1 MQRILESIATMLPAW
16 LLPLAALALAPDA
29 RPAANLYPLSNVTV
43 YDGDTIKSDVDLG
56 FDLMLSQQSIRCLG
70 YDAPELTRTR
80 RTVTVTEDEIQRGR
94 AARAALVALL
104 ADGETYIA
112 PPEGDD
118 TDAYGRRL
126 GYLFVRRGGE
136 WLDVAE
142 TMRAEGH
149 ER

>member
-1 MQRILESIATMLPAW
+1 MNRILDALAV
-16 LLPLAALALAPDA
+16 LAPLAALALAPDA
-29 RPAANLYPLSNVTV
+29 RPAANLYPLSNLTV
-43 YDGDTIKSDVDLG
+43 YDGDTVKADVDIG
-56 FDLMLSQQSIRCLG
+56 FDLMLSQQAIRSLG

-80 RTVTVTEDEIQRGR
+80 RTVVVTEAEIARGR

-104 ADGETYIA
+104 ADGEPYIA

-126 GYLFVRRGGE
+126 GYLFVRRGSE

-142 TMRAEGH
+142 AMRAEGH

>member
-1 MQRILESIATMLPAW
+1 MNRILDALAV
-16 LLPLAALALAPDA
+16 LAPLAVLALAPA
-29 RPAANLYPLSNVTV
+29 SRPAANLYPLSNVSV
-43 YDGDTIKSDVDLG
+43 YDGDSVKADVDIG
-56 FDLMLSQQSIRCLG
+56 FDLMLSQQSIRAMG
-70 YDAPELTRTR
+70 YDSPELTRTR
-80 RTVTVTEDEIQRGR
+80 RSVVVTDAEIARGR

-104 ADGETYIA
+104 ADGEPYIA
-112 PPEGDD
+112 PPDGDD